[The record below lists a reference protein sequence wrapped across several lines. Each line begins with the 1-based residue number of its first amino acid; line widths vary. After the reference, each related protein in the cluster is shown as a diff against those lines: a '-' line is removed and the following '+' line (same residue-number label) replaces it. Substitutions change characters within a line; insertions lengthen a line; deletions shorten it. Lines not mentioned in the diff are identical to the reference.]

1 MRRSVIGEFFPVFRT
16 SASPTTWGLV
26 QYGTPVLSDCVTLK
40 MMAVRSF
47 ETSGTKHL
55 MTLHQITE
63 GVNRQQHHCDS
74 LKYHSVVEV
83 NCEPDLEYAC
93 PECKFNKSKERLYTG
108 KIVLSQSMKWY
119 SECNVQH
126 ISVWIHWSY
135 ILIYQKVK
143 NWMILHFHSW
153 NVMHKGKTCKHCNK
167 LETGFRYINSTLKL
181 VCHWELSII
190 MALTKSVSE
199 YPLN

>member
-1 MRRSVIGEFFPVFRT
+1 
-16 SASPTTWGLV
+16 
-26 QYGTPVLSDCVTLK
+26 

-108 KIVLSQSMKWY
+108 KIVLSQSMK
-119 SECNVQH
+119 
-126 ISVWIHWSY
+126 
-135 ILIYQKVK
+135 
-143 NWMILHFHSW
+143 
-153 NVMHKGKTCKHCNK
+153 
-167 LETGFRYINSTLKL
+167 
-181 VCHWELSII
+181 
-190 MALTKSVSE
+190 
-199 YPLN
+199 